1 MTVATHASWLRGRWI
16 ASLALAAACAACA
29 PFEIITMESNHI
41 TYRHAFS
48 DAPTAAARGSAERVC
63 GQRKQVAVRI
73 GGTCSLTDCYT
84 HYQCMDQ
91 AAAEQYR

>member
-1 MTVATHASWLRGRWI
+1 MPC
-16 ASLALAAACAACA
+16 LALTVACAACA
-29 PFEIITMESNHI
+29 PFEIVTMESNHI
-41 TYRHAFS
+41 TYRHAFN
-48 DAPTAAARGSAERVC
+48 DAATAAARSSAERLC

-84 HYQCMDQ
+84 HYQCMDK